1 MAMRIEY
8 RKTHKISGTLEVKTG
23 LRIGAGRDTI
33 EIGGIDN
40 PIVKHPHSQ
49 DPYIPGSSLKGKVR
63 SLLEWALNKIETDG
77 KVWGSQRNGNYP
89 AGDEVL
95 RIFGCT
101 LDSWQEGPTR
111 LIVRDAQLD
120 ETWRR
125 DKITR
130 GFPLTE
136 EKSEV
141 SIDRIKGKAAQMGP
155 RVMERIPSG
164 ALFQFEMLFKEYS
177 VDGDGGRRD
186 RECLNR
192 LLEGLKLLELDALGG
207 SGSRGYGRVLFHQ
220 LQVNSV
226 DVQSRFDAIT
236 RIDAASP
243 NVVVEA

>member
-1 MAMRIEY
+1 MSAKIEY

-23 LRIGAGRDTI
+23 LRVGAGKDTI

-63 SLLEWALNKIETDG
+63 SLLEWALNKIEPDG
-77 KVWGSQRNGNYP
+77 KVWGSKKNGNYP
-89 AGDEVL
+89 EGDEVL

-120 ETWRR
+120 EAWRR

-155 RVMERIPSG
+155 RIMERIPAG
-164 ALFQFEMLFKEYS
+164 ALFQFEMLFKEYA
-177 VDGDGGRRD
+177 VDGDEGRRD

-192 LLEGLKLLELDALGG
+192 LMEGLKLLEQDALGG
-207 SGSRGYGRVLFHQ
+207 SGSRGYGRVVFDH
-220 LQVNSV
+220 LQVDGV
-226 DVQSRFDAIT
+226 DVQARFDGIV
-236 RIDAASP
+236 RIDAGTV
-243 NVVVEA
+243 NTVVEA